1 MLYLCTWYIVH
12 ACVMVQNRNINI
24 DLAKAL
30 AMVLV
35 VLQHAWTMLD
45 LDNPELGLMCGAYRA
60 IATVGVPLFVFV
72 SGALLLPRP
81 IASLR
86 LFYKKRMLRLLLPF
100 VVLALV
106 VYLMTLCTGG
116 YTWWDG
122 TIKNAIISFV
132 PALLNNQINTFH
144 WFVHMLLALY
154 LLTPFMQY
162 ALQRLS
168 QREIEGGLL
177 VWSVVMLLKQYYP
190 SLAILQYVGSLW
202 TYMGVYIAGYYII
215 QYRVGERM
223 YLWIATIA
231 TLLLYVWDM
240 LTDCA
245 TQLGLPLTAIVL
257 GMLLLNVP
265 MKTVS
270 DVSFVGQVIRN
281 TSRYS
286 YTIYLLHIPF
296 IRMLYQVLPN
306 VISMNE
312 QVTAWM
318 PLWIMPIV
326 MVTFYIGCL
335 CYDKIKYLPNQLIG
349 IG

>member
-1 MLYLCTWYIVH
+1 M
-12 ACVMVQNRNINI
+12 QKRNVNI
-24 DLAKAL
+24 DLTKAL

-72 SGALLLPRP
+72 SGALLLSRP
-81 IASLR
+81 IDSLKM
-86 LFYKKRMLRLLLPF
+86 FYQRRMMRLLLPF
-100 VVLALV
+100 VVLAFA
-106 VYLMTLCTGG
+106 VYLLTLGTGG
-116 YTWWDG
+116 YDWWDG
-122 TIKNAIISFV
+122 TLKHALISFF

-154 LLTPFMQY
+154 LLTPFIQY

-168 QREIEGGLL
+168 QREVEGVLL
-177 VWSVVMLLKQYYP
+177 VWAVVMLLKQYYP

-202 TYMGVYIAGYYII
+202 TYMGVYIAGYYITK
-215 QYRVGERM
+215 YRVGEPI
-223 YLWIATIA
+223 YLWIALVA
-231 TLLLYVWDM
+231 TVALYVWDM
-240 LTDCA
+240 FTDCA
-245 TQLGLPLTAIVL
+245 TQLGLPLTAIAL

-265 MKTVS
+265 MKKGDNTTLL
-270 DVSFVGQVIRN
+270 GKMIEN

-296 IRMLYQVLPN
+296 IRLLYQIIPN

-318 PLWIMPIV
+318 PLWVMPIV
-326 MVTFYIGCL
+326 MVVFYIGCL